1 MLTYNYHLNSDYE
14 TCSQFS
20 KCNLMLKLL
29 QVQTSIWFVGYTW
42 VTFSYEAFHV
52 LKGKHIW
59 SISDDMLLLVFVP
72 LSYLIWWWHKYLIC
86 QIKCAKCLL
95 FWIFC
100 SCQWPD
106 KTNSRWRYTLQC
118 PWNSWVKCPIHIHY
132 MPSRSCCNTWYKATV
147 LGYDCKESKEIFHIW
162 DSSAGW

>member
-1 MLTYNYHLNSDYE
+1 MRFDVKASASSNFDLVCGLHLGNL
-14 TCSQFS
+14 FLWS
-20 KCNLMLKLL
+20 KFPC
-29 QVQTSIWFVGYTW
+29 I
-42 VTFSYEAFHV
+42 
-52 LKGKHIW
+52 KGKTYFIHFGCNAFIG
-59 SISDDMLLLVFVP
+59 VVR
-72 LSYLIWWWHKYLIC
+72 LSYLTWWWHKYLIC
-86 QIKCAKCLL
+86 QIKCTKCLL

-132 MPSRSCCNTWYKATV
+132 MPSRPCCNTWYKATV
-147 LGYDCKESKEIFHIW
+147 LGYDCKECKEIFHIW